1 MKQSNQ
7 NELHMLKE
15 KSIVVKDWI
24 MDNTKIVMPVVL
36 VVCVL
41 ITIFVAINANQK
53 EALKKEA
60 EEAAAAIAG
69 QEESALVEGLSTP
82 VYELEENAYPEV
94 NSIIKTY
101 YDAQA
106 SGDVEAITALNL
118 SLIHI

>member
-7 NELHMLKE
+7 NKLHMLKE
-15 KSIVVKDWI
+15 KSIAVKDWI

-69 QEESALVEGLSTP
+69 REESASVEGLSRR
-82 VYELEENAYPEV
+82 
-94 NSIIKTY
+94 
-101 YDAQA
+101 
-106 SGDVEAITALNL
+106 ITMHRHQEMWRQ
-118 SLIHI
+118 SHP

>member
-7 NELHMLKE
+7 NKLHMLKE
-15 KSIVVKDWI
+15 KSIAVKDWI

-69 QEESALVEGLSTP
+69 QEESASVEGLSTP
-82 VYELEENAYPEV
+82 VYELEENAYPEI
-94 NSIIKTY
+94 NNIIKTY

-106 SGDVEAITALNL
+106 S
-118 SLIHI
+118 

>member
-7 NELHMLKE
+7 NKLHMLKE
-15 KSIVVKDWI
+15 KSIAVKDWI

-60 EEAAAAIAG
+60 DAVRQKLPKNAWLCIFTP
-69 QEESALVEGLSTP
+69 EGKEMWRQSHP
-82 VYELEENAYPEV
+82 
-94 NSIIKTY
+94 
-101 YDAQA
+101 
-106 SGDVEAITALNL
+106 
-118 SLIHI
+118 